1 MAVIAILGVLLFVVV
16 PNLDNVTPTARL
28 KSAARKIGTTMEL
41 AQGQAIATG
50 KEYTLAYDLSSGKFK
65 LLAPPP
71 DPNNPNGT
79 TTTTGTGTGTGTGTN
94 TANGATAAQS
104 TFFQTVP
111 AQDQTQNTPPPPDVE
126 SDAKPPLWQGSSS
139 GSGSTPGTPSTTPPL
154 ASTSSS
160 SQNNMQNREVVMD
173 DAVSDDIQIVS
184 VTTPSGQQQT
194 SGVVYINFSSLGN
207 EGSHIVQVQ
216 TKNTNGGSFATTTGT
231 PVSVR
236 FNALTR
242 TVDFADG
249 PLSWS
254 STGGN

>member
-1 MAVIAILGVLLFVVV
+1 MAVIAVLGVILFVVV
-16 PNLDNVTPTARL
+16 PNLDNVTPAARL
-28 KSAARKIGTTMEL
+28 KAAARKIGTTIEL

-79 TTTTGTGTGTGTGTN
+79 TTTTGTGTGTGTN
-94 TANGATAAQS
+94 TANGTNTAQS
-104 TFFQTVP
+104 TFFQTAVP
-111 AQDQTQNTPPPPDVE
+111 AQDETQNTPPPPDVE

-139 GSGSTPGTPSTTPPL
+139 GSGSTPGTPTTTPSPS
-154 ASTSSS
+154 STSS

-184 VTTPSGQQQT
+184 VSTPSGQQQT
-194 SGVVYINFSSLGN
+194 SGMVYINFSSLGN

-216 TKNTNGGSFATTTGT
+216 TKNANGGSFATTTGT

-249 PLSWS
+249 PLTWS